1 MSLEVSGTDFEKKK
15 IQILQFFENTS
26 LKLTKGQ

>member
-15 IQILQFFENTS
+15 IKILQFFENTP